1 VAVKEG
7 KLELLQKIREW
18 AKEKLTTEKVNNE
31 LLLTKDIWGR
41 TVWYVAAE
49 EDKLDLQQGI

>member
-1 VAVKEG
+1 MAVKEG